1 MRLQGHSV
9 SLYAG
14 NVGPN
19 EVEAEVF
26 DDLNGNRIDSLSRT
40 VSPIKDFKAVF
51 ELRKTLKSVNA
62 DVINTHTF
70 KAGLIGRL
78 ANMGLPTK
86 VVHTYHGHLL
96 YGYLSPMKSKIYI
109 ILERILGS
117 LTDVFIA
124 VGRNVQSE
132 LLNQGIGSTKKFRVI
147 YPAIRELIFTNGAT
161 LRKMYGFAE
170 EDFVIGWL
178 GRFTSIKQPSLFL
191 ELAVMNPGLKFLI
204 GGDGE
209 LKNDLLV
216 NLPVNVSYVGWVK
229 PEDFWPA
236 CNVGVLTSA
245 NEGLPTSVIEAQ
257 QAAIPSVAFNVG
269 SVSEVIISDFTGY
282 LVKDLNEF
290 CEKIISLKENSEL
303 ADRLGLQAKEYS
315 RTHFN
320 KDIFIDKHLE
330 LYANL

>member
-1 MRLQGHSV
+1 MN
-9 SLYAG
+9 LYAG
-14 NVGPN
+14 NVGSN
-19 EVEAEVF
+19 EVESEVF
-26 DDLNGNRIDSLSRT
+26 DDLNGIRIDSLART
-40 VSPIKDFKAVF
+40 VSPIKDFQAIF

-78 ANMGLPTK
+78 ANIGLPTK

-96 YGYLSPMKSKIYI
+96 YGYLSPINSKIYI

-117 LTDVFIA
+117 LTDAFIA

-132 LLNQGIGSTKKFRVI
+132 ILNQGIGSKKKFRII
-147 YPAIRELIFTNGAT
+147 YPAIRELSFTNGAT
-161 LRKMYGFAE
+161 LRQMYGFAE
-170 EDFVIGWL
+170 DDFVIGWL

-209 LKNDLLV
+209 LKSDLLA
-216 NLPVNVSYVGWVK
+216 NLPMNVSYVGWVK

-236 CNVGVLTSA
+236 CNVSVLTSA
-245 NEGLPTSVIEAQ
+245 NEGLPTSVLEAQ
-257 QAAIPSVAFNVG
+257 QAGIPSVAFNVG
-269 SVSEVIISDFTGY
+269 SVSEVVISDLTGY

-290 CEKIISLKENSEL
+290 SEKIVSLKGNSAL
-303 ADRLGLQAKEYS
+303 TDRLGLQAREYS
-315 RTHFN
+315 RMHFN

-330 LYANL
+330 IYENL